1 MSVHGML
8 IDRVQV
14 TGNVLIL
21 GDGAVFRLM
30 KFRSTGAKLLEG
42 IRNVGFAVVLRSWE
56 RIILGLKRYPTGED
70 IRTVLYKTL
79 IANANLGAQ
88 TRSEQ
93 PDLGRVYSLFRKQ
106 YAMPLGMRPEI
117 NMAQYDVEYAQL
129 YSLAV
134 MDAAYGRRVIVSQHG
149 YIGLCPYSTRRSDC
163 IVAFNGGKT
172 AYILRETY
180 RNGTMNFTYVG
191 EAYIHGFMDGEA
203 FQDTSETSAKVF
215 TIV

>member
-14 TGNVLIL
+14 TGDVLIL
-21 GDGAVFRLM
+21 GDGVALRRMQV
-30 KFRSTGAKLLEG
+30 KSTGAKLLEG
-42 IRNVGFAVVLRSWE
+42 THSFVFAVILRSWE

-88 TRSEQ
+88 TSSEQ
-93 PDLGRVYSLFRKQ
+93 PDLERVYSLFRKQ
-106 YAMPLGMRPEI
+106 YAMPLGRMPEI
-117 NMAQYDVEYAQL
+117 SIAQYDVEYAQL
-129 YSLAV
+129 YCLAV
-134 MDAAYGRRVIVSQHG
+134 MFAAYGRRVIVSQHG
-149 YIGLCPYSTRRSDC
+149 YIGLCPYSTRRCDC

-172 AYILRETY
+172 AYILRETH

-203 FQDTSETSAKVF
+203 FQDTPETSAKEF